1 MNAIDDYLA
10 GQPEPQRT
18 TLAAL
23 RTTIA
28 ALLPRAEESIAYGA
42 PAWKADGTSVAGFAG
57 FAKHCAYLPFS
68 GAVTES
74 LAPELTAYTI
84 TKGSVTF
91 ATDRPLPKTVVERLV
106 AARLAELSMVPDA
119 KGVARDFHPDGGLKA
134 KGRLKD
140 GELHG
145 DWSWWRKDGS
155 LLRTGSFDGGRQVGT
170 WTTYDGVGDPVTVK
184 DFGR

>member
-10 GQPEPQRT
+10 AQPEPQRA
-18 TLAAL
+18 TLTAL
-23 RTTIA
+23 RATIA
-28 ALLPRAEESIAYGA
+28 AVLPRAEESFAYRA

-68 GAVTES
+68 GDVTET
-74 LAPELTAYTI
+74 LADQLAAYTV

-91 ATDRPLPKTVVERLV
+91 PVDKPLPKPVVKKLV
-106 AARLAELSMVPDA
+106 AARLAEISMVPDA

-134 KGRLKD
+134 KGRMKD

-145 DWSWWRKDGS
+145 AWSWWRKDGT
-155 LLRTGSFDGGRQVGT
+155 LMRTGSFDRGRQTGT
-170 WTTYDGVGDPVTVK
+170 WTTYDASGAAVSSKTL
-184 DFGR
+184 